1 MKAPLAFE
9 PNAGRTDRRV
19 DFMAHSVLGGTLYLG
34 SGQAALSLP
43 QSGGTTRSVTV
54 GFEGADPHAEAA
66 GRSKLAGT
74 ANSFIGDDK
83 SRWRSGLPTYERVRY
98 RHVYPGIDVD
108 FYGNQRDLEYDF
120 RLAPGADPSQIA
132 ISHRGADSVRLTRGG
147 DLAIAV
153 GDTTVRQRAPV
164 AYQRIDGE
172 RRIVDSAY
180 ELTGRTVG
188 FRLGAYD
195 SSRPLVIDPV
205 VLAYSTFVG
214 GSGTEQRLR
223 HRRRLRRSRLRDRLT
238 QLHRLPH
245 PGPLPGGLERR
256 RSRRLR
262 HQAQPRHRRRD
273 DAGVLDLS
281 RGHRRRPRR
290 GDRRRLR
297 GRRVRD
303 RRATGSTN
311 FPTQDQFQTDQAGR
325 DAFVTKLNPDS
336 GGAVTLAYSTYLG
349 GSGFDSG
356 EGIAVDSA
364 GAAYVTGAT
373 QSTNFP
379 TQDQF
384 QTDQAQDDVFV
395 TKLNPD
401 SGAAT
406 T

>member
-1 MKAPLAFE
+1 MRVAGAPGLALPASRVTAPVLATLAAFACLLALLAAGSDRGALPAPAEPRLEGAIVKAPLAFE

-34 SGQAALSLP
+34 SGQAVLSLP

-66 GRSKLAGT
+66 GRSKLVGT
-74 ANSFIGDDK
+74 ANSFIGTDK

-132 ISHRGADSVRLTRGG
+132 ISHRGADSVRLTRAG

-214 GSGTEQRLR
+214 GSGTERAFDIAVD
-223 HRRRLRRSRLRDRLT
+223 SAGAAYVTGDT
-238 QLHRLPH
+238 Q
-245 PGPLPGGLERR
+245 
-256 RSRRLR
+256 S
-262 HQAQPRHRRRD
+262 
-273 DAGVLDLS
+273 
-281 RGHRRRPRR
+281 
-290 GDRRRLR
+290 
-297 GRRVRD
+297 
-303 RRATGSTN
+303 STD
-311 FPTQDQFQTDQAGR
+311 FPTQDPFQADSNGG
-325 DAFVTKLNPDS
+325 DHDVVVTKLNPDT
-336 GGAVTLAYSTYLG
+336 GGAMTLAYSTYLG
-349 GSGFDSG
+349 GTDDDIA

-364 GAAYVTGAT
+364 GAAYVTGVRPCQRTSPPRTSSRRIRPTAT
-373 QSTNFP
+373 PSSP
-379 TQDQF
+379 SS
-384 QTDQAQDDVFV
+384 A
-395 TKLNPD
+395 PIP
-401 SGAAT
+401 AAP
-406 T
+406 